1 MLVAA
6 FSAWAAAIVVMRF
19 GTPSPPLTGSVGEVL
34 TYGVPLA
41 LVGAAILRRTRQGIL
56 PLVAGAACAVTA
68 ASALP
73 AHYAESP
80 KLGLAIPA
88 LVVGAVVTRRF
99 PTTALALI
107 FFITGAY
114 GSIAAFTGLPA
125 VSVADAVIEGLWA
138 GVVGRLII
146 GRHQATLRPTLALY
160 MVAGFIAV
168 SFLAIFGTTPAS
180 NGIRAFRLAP
190 LYLSLVLLIGYGPF
204 RVNTLEKL
212 VRAMV
217 VVSLLVAAY
226 ATLRWAIGTSAKEQ
240 ALQRTSL
247 SRQYNHLAVS
257 NDLKLQGSL
266 PNGNLLGLWVA
277 CTLPFLVAV
286 AISWRG
292 ILRVV
297 AAAAIPLAGIAL
309 LGSSQRAGTVAVIA
323 GSVTIVVIHVLS
335 RGFRG
340 PRLGVA
346 IAAALLLI
354 VGGSVIYPAV
364 VDNPTKRKRY
374 ENILTPSQDGSFQA
388 RLTKWH
394 TTLRQL
400 RGKPFGFGLGAGDP
414 ISVPHRFNDIGA
426 FEVDNSYLMVAYDQ
440 GLVVMAFFIAAMLVL
455 LVELLRFAV
464 WTRAPGPAALSTA
477 AVGTLVAILIEF
489 MSADYIY
496 ARPMVAGWMIVGLGV
511 AQFGSRRTGAVV
523 QAGPAPSFAAPG
535 APSAA

>member
-6 FSAWAAAIVVMRF
+6 FSAWAAAIVLMRF
-19 GTPSPPLTGSVGEVL
+19 GSPSPPLTGAVGQL
-34 TYGVPLA
+34 LAYGVPIA
-41 LVGAAILRRTRQGIL
+41 LVGAAVLRRSTHGVL
-56 PLVAGAACAVTA
+56 PLVAGAACALSA
-68 ASALP
+68 AAALP
-73 AHYAESP
+73 SHYAESP

-88 LVVGAVVTRRF
+88 LVVGAFVTRRF
-99 PTTALALI
+99 PTTALAVI
-107 FFITGAY
+107 FFITGTY

-138 GVVGRLII
+138 GVVGRLLI
-146 GRHQATLRPTLALY
+146 GRHYAALRPTLALY
-160 MVAGFIAV
+160 MLAGFIGV
-168 SFLAIFGTTPAS
+168 SFLAVFGTTPVS
-180 NGIRAFRLAP
+180 SGIRAFRLAP
-190 LYLSLVLLIGYGPF
+190 LYLSVVLLVGYGPF

-212 VRAMV
+212 MRVMV
-217 VVSLLVAAY
+217 LVSLLVAAY

-292 ILRVV
+292 IFRIV
-297 AAAAIPLAGIAL
+297 AAAAIPLSGIAL
-309 LGSSQRAGTVAVIA
+309 LGSSQRAGTIAVVA
-323 GSVTIVVIHVLS
+323 GSLTIVVVHVLS

-364 VDNPTKRKRY
+364 VNNPQKRKRY
-374 ENILTPSQDGSFQA
+374 ENILTPGQDGSFQA
-388 RLTKWH
+388 RLTKWD

-414 ISVPHRFNDIGA
+414 IAVPHRFADIGA
-426 FEVDNSYLMVAYDQ
+426 QEVDNSYLMVAYDQ
-440 GLVVMAFFIAAMLVL
+440 GLAVMAFFIATMLVL

-477 AVGTLVAILIEF
+477 AVGTLVAILVEF

-496 ARPMVAGWMIVGLGV
+496 ARPMIAGWMIVGLGV
-511 AQFGSRRTGAVV
+511 AQFGSRRTQPAV
-523 QAGPAPSFAAPG
+523 QAGQAPSLAS
-535 APSAA
+535 PSLPSTA